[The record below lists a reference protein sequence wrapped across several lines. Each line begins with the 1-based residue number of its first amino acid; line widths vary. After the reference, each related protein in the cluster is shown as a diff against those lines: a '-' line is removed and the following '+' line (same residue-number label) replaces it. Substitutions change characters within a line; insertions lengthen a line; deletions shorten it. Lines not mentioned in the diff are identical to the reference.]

1 MTKKGAI
8 VESEAKDG
16 ALVELKG
23 ISELT
28 GEMLANL
35 TAALGVPR
43 DVVASDEQIGE
54 ALERLPRLI
63 RRIPARL
70 RDKRIVKAC
79 IAVASGL
86 FDATINYVW
95 NAAIVELREKVG
107 ALACTSFRRF

>member
-1 MTKKGAI
+1 MTKKGPI
-8 VESEAKDG
+8 VQSEVNDG
-16 ALVELKG
+16 ALVEIKG
-23 ISELT
+23 VSVLT

-54 ALERLPRLI
+54 ALERLPRLL

-70 RDKRIVKAC
+70 RDERIVKAC

-86 FDATINYVW
+86 FDAAINYVW
-95 NAAIVELREKVG
+95 NAAIVELREKV
-107 ALACTSFRRF
+107 RRLGTCQRL